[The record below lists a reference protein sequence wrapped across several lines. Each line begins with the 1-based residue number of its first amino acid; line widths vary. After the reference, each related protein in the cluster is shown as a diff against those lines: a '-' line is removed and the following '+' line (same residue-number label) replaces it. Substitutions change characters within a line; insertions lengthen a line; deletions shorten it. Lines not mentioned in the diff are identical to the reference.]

1 MTSFFLTILLAAVV
15 LYTFWVLFK
24 SRKKTPPKK
33 VIRRKGKTKPAIK
46 NRTTEKS
53 AKSLHP
59 NSEQIRKEETEK
71 MKKDPE
77 LVSRVLRY
85 WLSQK

>member
-1 MTSFFLTILLAAVV
+1 MTSVFLTLSLAAVV

-24 SRKKTPPKK
+24 SRKKPSQKK
-33 VIRRKGKTKPAIK
+33 VIRRKGKTKPVLK
-46 NRTTEKS
+46 NKSTEKNI
-53 AKSLHP
+53 KSLPP

-77 LVSRVLRY
+77 LIGRVIRY
-85 WLSQK
+85 WLNEK